1 MTKIANKIMKR
12 GVDLRKEQ
20 LKKLILL
27 GEQKKKENHKLD
39 AQNNSLKQSV
49 INQKQ
54 RISENQQ
61 KSASL
66 DGEYEAKQTRNEKQL
81 AKLDNLFIGRKTK
94 LNDEVKSL
102 RLEKKELQKGANDLG
117 DYIEKAELE
126 KKKYIKDIWS
136 ASDEIFSLNIKLEI
150 LNKTIIDNKNMAKKA
165 KSEKEL
171 VLNEVKDDKKTMVA
185 IKTSISKLQTD
196 QEKAQK
202 ELDKIITKTDY
213 LVRFEDHL
221 KMFEEHNKEWCKR
234 LGVPYQPFQ

>member
-150 LNKTIIDNKNMAKKA
+150 LN
-165 KSEKEL
+165 
-171 VLNEVKDDKKTMVA
+171 
-185 IKTSISKLQTD
+185 
-196 QEKAQK
+196 
-202 ELDKIITKTDY
+202 
-213 LVRFEDHL
+213 
-221 KMFEEHNKEWCKR
+221 
-234 LGVPYQPFQ
+234 